1 MTTLIPKGFAPALL
15 SVLLA
20 SSAQLLMKG
29 GIAALPPMADPLTFV
44 PALWH
49 VWPATLA
56 VATGLFF
63 YVASMLSWYFALKSL
78 PLSIAYPLISLSYVI
93 VWLAAIALPAFRDT
107 FSLGKAGA
115 MVMILAGI
123 YLVCGKPRGG

>member
-1 MTTLIPKGFAPALL
+1 MTIPRGFAPALL
-15 SVLLA
+15 SLILA
-20 SSAQLLMKG
+20 SSAQLMMKW
-29 GIAALPPMADPLTFV
+29 GIASLPPIADPMAFL

-56 VATGLFF
+56 VAAGLLA

-78 PLSIAYPLISLSYVI
+78 PLSTAYPLLSLSYVI
-93 VWLAAIALPAFRDT
+93 VWLAAIALPAFPDT
-107 FSLGKAGA
+107 FSLGKALA
-115 MVMILAGI
+115 MAMILAGV

>member
-1 MTTLIPKGFAPALL
+1 MSLPKGSGPALL

-20 SSAQLLMKG
+20 STAQLLMKG
-29 GIAALPPMADPLTFV
+29 GIAALPPMADLATFV

-56 VATGLFF
+56 VAAGLVT

-78 PLSIAYPLISLSYVI
+78 PLSIAYPLLSLSYVI
-93 VWLAAIALPAFRDT
+93 VWLAAIALPTFPDT
-107 FSLGKAGA
+107 FTLGKAGA
-115 MVMILAGI
+115 MAMIMAGV
-123 YLVCGKPRGG
+123 YLVCGRPKGG